1 MKIEYNTKFDV
12 GDIVY
17 VMDNG
22 YPRAAKVRRIRYEFK
37 AEKYGHAEEKMGYD
51 LETLTAK
58 DSLSKIYADHEVFA
72 TPLELRDYIFP
83 PEKMDK

>member
-1 MKIEYNTKFDV
+1 MRMFD
-12 GDIVY
+12 IKLI
-17 VMDNG
+17 
-22 YPRAAKVRRIRYEFK
+22 ARYIALSK
-37 AEKYGHAEEKMGYD
+37 AEEKMGYD